1 MSNAWLS
8 FILEITQKMNNKI
21 TKVTQNNKSWN
32 LLFLAWIL
40 VTSGTLISLFFSEI
54 VQLPVCVLCWYQRI
68 ALYPLVIMLPFALF
82 PFDIKVIRYAS
93 PLVIF
98 GWFVALFHVLVVAK
112 IIPEAAQP
120 CVKGIPCSE
129 THFNLFGFLN
139 IPVMS
144 LFTFSIIGLLFFLAK
159 KSDLKR
165 HT

>member
-1 MSNAWLS
+1 MKDKSTL
-8 FILEITQKMNNKI
+8 
-21 TKVTQNNKSWN
+21 VTEQNNSWN

-54 VQLPVCVLCWYQRI
+54 VKLPVCVLCWYQRI

-82 PFDIKVIRYAS
+82 PFDVNVIRYAT

-120 CVKGIPCSE
+120 CVQGIPCSE
-129 THFNLFGFLN
+129 IHFNLFGFLN

-144 LFTFSIIGLLFFLAK
+144 LLTFSLLGLLLFLAK
-159 KSDLKR
+159 KSFNKLN
-165 HT
+165 T

>member
-1 MSNAWLS
+1 M
-8 FILEITQKMNNKI
+8 INNK
-21 TKVTQNNKSWN
+21 TVAVERNQSWN
-32 LLFLAWIL
+32 LLFLAWVL

-82 PFDIKVIRYAS
+82 PFDINVIRYAQ

-120 CVKGIPCSE
+120 CVLGVPCSE
-129 THFNLFGFLN
+129 THFNLLGFIN

-144 LFTFSIIGLLFFLAK
+144 LITFSLIGFLLYLAK
-159 KSDLKR
+159 KR
-165 HT
+165 FTQNTH

>member
-1 MSNAWLS
+1 MKNKNTSVA
-8 FILEITQKMNNKI
+8 ENN
-21 TKVTQNNKSWN
+21 QSWN

-82 PFDIKVIRYAS
+82 PFDIKVIRYAA
-93 PLVIF
+93 PLVVF

-120 CVKGIPCSE
+120 CVQGIPCSE
-129 THFNLFGFLN
+129 IHFNLLGFLN
-139 IPVMS
+139 ITVMS
-144 LFTFSIIGLLFFLAK
+144 LLTFSLLGLLLFLAK
-159 KSDLKR
+159 KSFNRLN
-165 HT
+165 T